1 MTHKYEAGLEKR
13 AANHVP
19 LSPLSFLSRTASV
32 FPERAAIR
40 YQGAEQNW
48 AVTYQR
54 CVRLAD
60 ALRKRGIGPGDTVSV
75 LCPNTPPAVEV
86 SFGVPM
92 SGAVLHMIN
101 TRLDA
106 AAIAFMLDHAEADV
120 VMLDQGLS
128 AIGLDA
134 VSRAEASPLVVALH
148 DAALG
153 SAEPFGQLTYEEL
166 LAEGDPD
173 APWSLPEDEWDA
185 LALNYT
191 SGTTGNPKGVVY
203 HHRDAYLN
211 AIGNA
216 MAWDLT
222 HHPTYLWTLPLFH
235 CNGWCFPWTI
245 AAVAGT
251 NVCLRGVDASDILS
265 AIQEEGVTHMCGAPI
280 VLNMVTTEAERRGEE
295 LGQTVRLMTAGA
307 APPAA
312 VLERSGR
319 VGFHVTHT
327 YGLTECY
334 GPNTV
339 CAWHDEW
346 DQLPITEQATL
357 KARQGVPYVVQ
368 EELTVLDP
376 DTMDPVPADGETI
389 GEVMMRGNVLMKGY
403 LKNPSATEAAF
414 EGGYFHTGDL
424 AVMHPDGYIEIRD
437 RSKDIIISG
446 GENISSIE
454 VEGVLYRHP
463 AVSAA
468 AVVARPD
475 DHWGETPCAFIE
487 LRDGADSSEA
497 EIMEFCRENL
507 AHFKAPRTVVFG
519 ELPKTSTGKIQKFV
533 LRERLKELE

>member
-1 MTHKYEAGLEKR
+1 MTHKYEAGLGKR
-13 AANHVP
+13 TANHVP
-19 LSPLSFLSRTASV
+19 LSPLSFLRRTAEV
-32 FPERAAIR
+32 HPDFPAIR
-40 YQGAEQNW
+40 YGALESTW
-48 AVTYQR
+48 ATTYER

-60 ALRKRGIGPGDTVSV
+60 ALRKRGVGPGDTVSV

-86 SFGVPM
+86 AFGVPM

-106 AAIAFMLDHAEADV
+106 SAIAFMLDHGEARIFMV
-120 VMLDQGLS
+120 DQGLREV
-128 AIGLDA
+128 GLDA
-134 VSRAEASPLVVALH
+134 VGRAEGTPLVVALE
-148 DAALG
+148 DALLGPSESFGAL
-153 SAEPFGQLTYEEL
+153 SYETL
-166 LAEGDPD
+166 LAEGDAA
-173 APWSLPEDEWDA
+173 APWSLPAEEWDA
-185 LALNYT
+185 IALNYT

-203 HHRDAYLN
+203 HHRGAYLN

-216 MAWDLT
+216 MEWALP

-251 NVCLRGVDASDILS
+251 NVCLRGVEPAAILD
-265 AIQEEGVTHMCGAPI
+265 AIQSEDVTHMCGAPI
-280 VLNMVTTEAERRGEE
+280 VLNLVTTEAERRGGG
-295 LGQTVRLMTAGA
+295 LGRTVRLMTAGA
-307 APPAA
+307 APPSA

-319 VGFHVTHT
+319 VGFDVTHV

-339 CAWHDEW
+339 CAWHSEW
-346 DQLPITEQATL
+346 DALPPAEQATL
-357 KARQGVPYVVQ
+357 KARQGVTYAVQ

-414 EGGYFHTGDL
+414 AGGYFHTGDL

-463 AVSAA
+463 AVGVA

-475 DHWGETPCAFIE
+475 EHWGETPCAFVE
-487 LRDGADSSEA
+487 LRDAVEVTEVELID
-497 EIMEFCRENL
+497 FCRANL

-533 LRERLKELE
+533 LRERVKALP